1 MNFSQF
7 GNDLYTGARSF
18 PIVAKRRLWFTI
30 ALTLMALS
38 FAVLGVRGLNPGI
51 EFRGGSEFTLSNV
64 ANTSGDPARAVLA
77 EEGVAEAPRITTVAG
92 TDSAD
97 TFGNEISTRVPSTN
111 FSACFCVTR
120 P

>member
-51 EFRGGSEFTLSNV
+51 VLFLFLNFLMITCFPSLVDFRKVCL
-64 ANTSGDPARAVLA
+64 
-77 EEGVAEAPRITTVAG
+77 
-92 TDSAD
+92 
-97 TFGNEISTRVPSTN
+97 
-111 FSACFCVTR
+111 
-120 P
+120 